1 MKALP
6 TSGDTTGTGTKT
18 VRWVM
23 AIAATALL
31 FDGYDLVV
39 YGTVVPSLLRDPSQ
53 LGALDPAQAGALG
66 SYALMGVLVGAL
78 TAGAVG
84 DFLGRRKMMLIN
96 IVWFS
101 VGMALT
107 SLATSIPAFGILRFL
122 TGIGVGALVATAGAV
137 VAEFAPAGKRN
148 FYNAIV
154 YSGVPA
160 GGLLASL
167 LAIVLNGLTDWRGL
181 FLIGALPLVILF
193 PLAFF
198 KLPESPRWLAARGRT
213 EEALRLSL
221 KTGIALE
228 GTVAAGSL
236 TEGAPVAGSA
246 AEGNASDDGKAASR
260 SRAATQPPPPALRK
274 DGRQLA
280 GFAALASGTYRRP
293 TILLGLMSFCG
304 LLLTYGLN
312 TWLPE
317 IMGQHGYG
325 KTYSLTF
332 LLALNAGAVVGGL
345 VASKFADKFGPKA
358 VVSTTF
364 VIAAVALVLLTLSF
378 PLPVL
383 LIAVAF
389 AGVGS
394 LGTQVLVY
402 GFVSNFYPTPAR
414 VAGVAW
420 CAGFGRLGGIVGPLA
435 GGFLISAQAPS
446 NVAFLVFAAVALI
459 GGLVTTVVHRP
470 EAAPARAE
478 TPVEVPRDAPPSAP
492 GSVSQSANVG
502 NHV

>member
-1 MKALP
+1 
-6 TSGDTTGTGTKT
+6 
-18 VRWVM
+18 
-23 AIAATALL
+23 
-31 FDGYDLVV
+31 
-39 YGTVVPSLLRDPSQ
+39 
-53 LGALDPAQAGALG
+53 
-66 SYALMGVLVGAL
+66 MGVMVGAL

-167 LAIVLNGLTDWRGL
+167 LAIVLNGITDWRGL
-181 FLIGALPLVILF
+181 FLIGALPLVFLL
-193 PLAFF
+193 PLALV

-213 EEALRLSL
+213 EEALRLSV
-221 KTGIALE
+221 KTGITLE
-228 GTVAAGSL
+228 SAPAGGAGVKANTPDGGTAA
-236 TEGAPVAGSA
+236 P
-246 AEGNASDDGKAASR
+246 R
-260 SRAATQPPPPALRK
+260 SRTATQPPPALRK
-274 DGRQLA
+274 DGRPLI
-280 GFAALASGTYRRP
+280 GFAALASGTYRKP

-345 VASKFADKFGPKA
+345 VASRFADKFGPKA
-358 VVSTTF
+358 IVSTTF

-383 LIAVAF
+383 LLAVAF

-402 GFVSNFYPTPAR
+402 GFVSNFYPTTAR
-414 VAGVAW
+414 GAGVAW
-420 CAGFGRLGGIVGPLA
+420 CAGFGRLGGIMGPLV

-446 NVAFLVFAAVALI
+446 NVAFLVFAGVALAGGVVTRIVRSPRAAVA
-459 GGLVTTVVHRP
+459 P
-470 EAAPARAE
+470 AEAPVPA
-478 TPVEVPRDAPPSAP
+478 
-492 GSVSQSANVG
+492 SQSATVG
-502 NHV
+502 NNV

>member
-6 TSGDTTGTGTKT
+6 LTGDATGTRT

-23 AIAATALL
+23 AIAATALI

-39 YGTVVPSLLRDPSQ
+39 YGTVVPALLRDPSQ
-53 LGALDPAQAGALG
+53 LGVLNAAQAGALG

-107 SLATSIPAFGILRFL
+107 SLATSVPAFGILRFL

-167 LAIVLNGLTDWRGL
+167 LAIVLNGVTDWRGL

-193 PLAFF
+193 PLAVW
-198 KLPESPRWLAARGRT
+198 KLPESPRWLQARGRT
-213 EEALRLSL
+213 DEAIRLSAT
-221 KTGIALE
+221 TGIALE
-228 GTVAAGSL
+228 VSTRDGRAGGAAPR
-236 TEGAPVAGSA
+236 T
-246 AEGNASDDGKAASR
+246 ASDGGTSGLR
-260 SRAATQPPPPALRK
+260 PRAVTPPPPALRK
-274 DGRQLA
+274 DGSPLT
-280 GFAALASGTYRRP
+280 GFAALASGTYRKP
-293 TILLGLMSFCG
+293 TVLLGLMSFCG

-345 VASKFADKFGPKA
+345 VASTFADRFGPRA

-383 LIAVAF
+383 LVAVAF

-420 CAGFGRLGGIVGPLA
+420 CAGFGRLGGIFGPLV
-435 GGFLISAQAPS
+435 GGFLISAQAPT

-459 GGLVTTVVHRP
+459 GGCVTMVVRSPQAITVPAEAP
-470 EAAPARAE
+470 E
-478 TPVEVPRDAPPSAP
+478 T
-492 GSVSQSANVG
+492 VSQSASVG

>member
-1 MKALP
+1 MNALAAS
-6 TSGDTTGTGTKT
+6 TDATRKKT

-23 AIAATALL
+23 AVAAAALI

-39 YGTVVPSLLRDPSQ
+39 YGTVVSSLLRDPSQ
-53 LGALDPAQAGALG
+53 IGALDAAQAGVLG
-66 SYALMGVLVGAL
+66 SYALLGVMVGAL

-84 DFLGRRKMMLIN
+84 DFLGRRKLMLIN

-101 VGMALT
+101 LGMAFT
-107 SLATSIPAFGILRFL
+107 AMATSIPAFGFLRFL

-148 FYNAIV
+148 FYNALV

-167 LAIVLNGLTDWRGL
+167 LAIVLGGVTDWRGL
-181 FLIGALPLVILF
+181 FMIGALPLVILF
-193 PLAFF
+193 PLAYF
-198 KLPESPRWLAARGRT
+198 KLPESPKWLLARGRT
-213 EEALRLSL
+213 DEATALSL
-221 KTGIALE
+221 KTGIPLE
-228 GTVAAGSL
+228 DGHAGS
-236 TEGAPVAGSA
+236 TASGISA
-246 AEGNASDDGKAASR
+246 L
-260 SRAATQPPPPALRK
+260 PPAAVNK
-274 DGRQLA
+274 AGRPLA
-280 GFAALASGTYRRP
+280 GFAALTTGNYRTP

-345 VASKFADKFGPKA
+345 VASRSADRFGPRA
-358 VVSTTF
+358 VVATTF
-364 VIAAVALVLLTLSF
+364 VIAAVSLILLTLDF

-402 GFVSNFYPTPAR
+402 GFVSNYYPTPAR
-414 VAGVAW
+414 AAGVAW
-420 CAGFGRLGGIVGPLA
+420 CAGFGRLGGILGPLV
-435 GGFLISAQAPS
+435 GGFLISAKAPS
-446 NVAFLVFAAVALI
+446 NVAFVVFAAVALA
-459 GGLVTTVVHRP
+459 GGLVTFFVRRHRIAAEP
-470 EAAPARAE
+470 VQPLSGEVLAPA
-478 TPVEVPRDAPPSAP
+478 
-492 GSVSQSANVG
+492 SQAG
-502 NHV
+502 

>member
-6 TSGDTTGTGTKT
+6 LSGDVTGTRT

-23 AIAATALL
+23 AIAATALI

-39 YGTVVPSLLRDPSQ
+39 YGTVVPALLRDPSQ
-53 LGALDPAQAGALG
+53 LGALDAAQAGALG

-107 SLATSIPAFGILRFL
+107 SLATSVPAFGILRFL

-167 LAIVLNGLTDWRGL
+167 LAIVLNGVTDWRGL

-193 PLAFF
+193 PLALW
-198 KLPESPRWLAARGRT
+198 KLPESPRWLQARGRT
-213 EEALRLSL
+213 GEAIRLSAR
-221 KTGIALE
+221 TGIALE
-228 GTVAAGSL
+228 VGTPDGAA
-236 TEGAPVAGSA
+236 A
-246 AEGNASDDGKAASR
+246 AASGTASDGGASGPR
-260 SRAATQPPPPALRK
+260 PLAVTPPPPALRK
-274 DGRQLA
+274 DGSPLT
-280 GFAALASGTYRRP
+280 GFAALASGTYRKP
-293 TILLGLMSFCG
+293 TVLLGLMSFCG

-345 VASKFADKFGPKA
+345 VASKFADRFGPRA
-358 VVSTTF
+358 IVSTTF

-378 PLPVL
+378 PLPL
-383 LIAVAF
+383 LLAAVAF

-420 CAGFGRLGGIVGPLA
+420 CAGFGRLGGIFGPLV
-435 GGFLISAQAPS
+435 GGFLISAQAPT

-459 GGLVTTVVHRP
+459 GGCVTMVVRSPRAKTVPAEAP
-470 EAAPARAE
+470 EP
-478 TPVEVPRDAPPSAP
+478 
-492 GSVSQSANVG
+492 VSQSANVG

>member
-1 MKALP
+1 MNALSAP
-6 TSGDTTGTGTKT
+6 PATSEATRMKT

-53 LGALDPAQAGALG
+53 IGALNPAQAGALG
-66 SYALMGVLVGAL
+66 SYALMGVMVGAL
-78 TAGAVG
+78 AAGAVG
-84 DFLGRRKMMLIN
+84 DFLGRRKLMLFN

-101 VGMALT
+101 LGMAFT
-107 SLATSIPAFGILRFL
+107 AMATSIAAFGLLRFL

-167 LAIVLNGLTDWRGL
+167 LAIALNGITDWRGL
-181 FLIGALPLVILF
+181 FLVGALPLVFLF
-193 PLAFF
+193 PLALL
-198 KLPESPRWLAARGRT
+198 KLPESPRWLLARRRT
-213 EEALRLSL
+213 EEAMRLSM
-221 KTGIALE
+221 KTGIPLEDSPHGGAAPALSN
-228 GTVAAGSL
+228 THL
-236 TEGAPVAGSA
+236 
-246 AEGNASDDGKAASR
+246 SR
-260 SRAATQPPPPALRK
+260 TSVQPPPAVRK
-274 DGRQLA
+274 DGRPLA
-280 GFAALASGTYRRP
+280 GFAALAAGNYRRP
-293 TILLGLMSFCG
+293 TVLLGLMSFCG

-332 LLALNAGAVVGGL
+332 LLALNAGAVIGGL
-345 VASKFADKFGPKA
+345 AASRAADRFGPKA
-358 VVSTTF
+358 IVSTTF
-364 VIAAVALVLLTLSF
+364 VIAALSLVMLTLSF

-383 LIAVAF
+383 LISVAF

-402 GFVSNFYPTPAR
+402 GFVSNYYPTAAR
-414 VAGVAW
+414 TAGVAW
-420 CAGFGRLGGIVGPLA
+420 CAGFGRLGGIVGPLV
-435 GGFLISAQAPS
+435 GGFLVGAAAPS
-446 NVAFLVFAAVALI
+446 HVAFLVFAGVALA
-459 GGLVTTVVHRP
+459 GGLVTMFVRQHGVITEGVPAKALPMVMAASGPAAGSGKPVQPGARDDAP
-470 EAAPARAE
+470 EAAHQGAGQW
-478 TPVEVPRDAPPSAP
+478 
-492 GSVSQSANVG
+492 GS
-502 NHV
+502 

>member
-1 MKALP
+1 MNAIPASTDATRK
-6 TSGDTTGTGTKT
+6 KT

-23 AIAATALL
+23 AVAAAALL

-39 YGTVVPSLLRDPSQ
+39 YGTVVSSLLRDPTQ
-53 LGALDPAQAGALG
+53 LGVMDAAQAGALG
-66 SYALMGVLVGAL
+66 SYALMGVMVGAL

-84 DFLGRRKMMLIN
+84 DFLGRRKLMLIN

-101 VGMALT
+101 LGMAFT
-107 SLATSIPAFGILRFL
+107 AMATSVPVFGVLRFL

-167 LAIVLNGLTDWRGL
+167 LAIVLGGLTDWRGL
-181 FLIGALPLVILF
+181 FIIGALPLVILF
-193 PLAFF
+193 PLAYL
-198 KLPESPRWLAARGRT
+198 KLPESPRWLLARGRA
-213 EEALRLSL
+213 EEALLLSM
-221 KTGIALE
+221 KTGIPLE
-228 GTVAAGSL
+228 DGGSDGGTASAGSRVSVP
-236 TEGAPVAGSA
+236 APSA
-246 AEGNASDDGKAASR
+246 VTR
-260 SRAATQPPPPALRK
+260 
-274 DGRQLA
+274 DGRPLA
-280 GFAALASGTYRRP
+280 GFAALASGNYRTP

-332 LLALNAGAVVGGL
+332 LLALNGGAVIGGL
-345 VASKFADKFGPKA
+345 VASRSADRFGPRA
-358 VVSTTF
+358 IVATTF
-364 VIAAVALVLLTLSF
+364 VVAAAALILLTFDF
-378 PLPVL
+378 PFVAL

-402 GFVSNFYPTPAR
+402 GFVSNYYPTPAR
-414 VAGVAW
+414 AAGVAW
-420 CAGFGRLGGIVGPLA
+420 CAGFGRLGGIFGPLA
-435 GGFLISAQAPS
+435 GGFLISARAPS
-446 NVAFLVFAAVALI
+446 NVAFVVFAAVALA
-459 GGLVTTVVHRP
+459 GGLVTIFVRRHRAFAAPAATEP
-470 EAAPARAE
+470 EAAQSEAAQSDAGSGAREA
-478 TPVEVPRDAPPSAP
+478 VQQGP
-492 GSVSQSANVG
+492 GHWG
-502 NHV
+502 L

>member
-6 TSGDTTGTGTKT
+6 LSGDATGTMT

-23 AIAATALL
+23 AIAAAALL

-84 DFLGRRKMMLIN
+84 DFLGRRRMMLIN

-101 VGMALT
+101 VGMSLT

-167 LAIVLNGLTDWRGL
+167 LAIVLNGVTDWRGL

-213 EEALRLSL
+213 EEAARLSL

-228 GTVAAGSL
+228 GKPAEDAT
-236 TEGAPVAGSA
+236 GA
-246 AEGNASDDGKAASR
+246 GNASDGGTAASR
-260 SRAATQPPPPALRK
+260 SRTATPPPPALRT
-274 DGRQLA
+274 DGCQLA
-280 GFAALASGTYRRP
+280 GFAALASKIYRKP

-345 VASKFADKFGPKA
+345 VASKFADTFGPKA
-358 VVSTTF
+358 IVSTTF
-364 VIAAVALVLLTLSF
+364 VIAAVALVLLTFGF

-383 LIAVAF
+383 LVAVAF

-414 VAGVAW
+414 GAGVAW
-420 CAGFGRLGGIVGPLA
+420 CAGFGRLGGIVGPLV
-435 GGFLISAQAPS
+435 GGFLISAQAPN
-446 NVAFLVFAAVALI
+446 NVAFLIFSGVALV
-459 GGLVTTVVHRP
+459 GGLVTSVVRNP
-470 EAAPARAE
+470 RSAPAAFE
-478 TPVEVPRDAPPSAP
+478 TAIPDN
-492 GSVSQSANVG
+492 QSASVG
-502 NHV
+502 GHV

>member
-1 MKALP
+1 MNVFPASADATRK
-6 TSGDTTGTGTKT
+6 TT

-23 AIAATALL
+23 AIAAAALL

-39 YGTVVPSLLRDPSQ
+39 YGTVVSSLLRDPSQ
-53 LGALDPAQAGALG
+53 LGALDAAQAGALG
-66 SYALMGVLVGAL
+66 SYALMGVMLGAL

-84 DFLGRRKMMLIN
+84 DILGRRKLMLIN

-101 VGMALT
+101 LGMAFT
-107 SLATSIPAFGILRFL
+107 AMATSVPVFGLLRFL

-148 FYNAIV
+148 FHNAIV

-167 LAIVLNGLTDWRGL
+167 LAIVLGGVTDWRGL

-193 PLAFF
+193 PLAYL
-198 KLPESPRWLAARGRT
+198 KLPESPRWLLSRGRT
-213 EEALRLSL
+213 VEARLLSL
-221 KTGIALE
+221 KTGITLA
-228 GTVAAGSL
+228 
-236 TEGAPVAGSA
+236 
-246 AEGNASDDGKAASR
+246 DGHSPAASVFPDPR
-260 SRAATQPPPPALRK
+260 LSAQPPAAVRK
-274 DGRQLA
+274 DGRPLT
-280 GFAALASGTYRRP
+280 GFAALASGNYRTP

-332 LLALNAGAVVGGL
+332 LLALNAGAVIGGL
-345 VASKFADKFGPKA
+345 VASRSADRWGPRA
-358 VVSTTF
+358 IVATTF
-364 VIAAVALVLLTLSF
+364 VIAATALILLTLQL

-402 GFVSNFYPTPAR
+402 GFVSNYYPTPAR
-414 VAGVAW
+414 AAGVAW
-420 CAGFGRLGGIVGPLA
+420 CAGVGRLGGIVGPLV
-435 GGFLISAQAPS
+435 GGFLISAHAPN
-446 NVAFLVFAAVALI
+446 NVVFIVFAAVALS
-459 GGLVTTVVHRP
+459 GGLVTIFVRTHQAGVYAATVQGN
-470 EAAPARAE
+470 PADDGESRE
-478 TPVEVPRDAPPSAP
+478 TVPQGAGHW
-492 GSVSQSANVG
+492 GS
-502 NHV
+502 

>member
-1 MKALP
+1 MNALP
-6 TSGDTTGTGTKT
+6 PSTDATRTRT

-39 YGTVVPSLLRDPSQ
+39 YGTVVSSLLRDPGQ
-53 LGALDPAQAGALG
+53 IGALDAAQAGALG
-66 SYALMGVLVGAL
+66 SYALMGVMVGAL
-78 TAGAVG
+78 AAGAVG
-84 DFLGRRKMMLIN
+84 DFLGRRKLMLIN

-107 SLATSIPAFGILRFL
+107 AMATTIPAFGILRFL

-167 LAIVLNGLTDWRGL
+167 LAIMLNGITDWRGL

-193 PLAFF
+193 PLALL
-198 KLPESPRWLAARGRT
+198 KLPESPRWLLARGRA
-213 EEALRLSL
+213 EDALRLSA
-221 KTGIALE
+221 KTGIPLE
-228 GTVAAGSL
+228 DST
-236 TEGAPVAGSA
+236 
-246 AEGNASDDGKAASR
+246 SDGG
-260 SRAATQPPPPALRK
+260 AATAQSRTFVQPPPAVRK
-274 DGRQLA
+274 DGRPLA
-280 GFAALASGTYRRP
+280 GFAALASGNYRRP
-293 TILLGLMSFCG
+293 TILLGCMSFCG

-332 LLALNAGAVVGGL
+332 LLALNAGAVIGGL
-345 VASKFADKFGPKA
+345 VASRSADRFGPKA
-358 VVSTTF
+358 VVSSTF
-364 VIAAVALVLLTLSF
+364 VIAAVSLLLLTLSF

-383 LIAVAF
+383 LISVAF

-402 GFVSNFYPTPAR
+402 GFVSNYYPTASR
-414 VAGVAW
+414 TAGVAW
-420 CAGFGRLGGIVGPLA
+420 CAGFGRLGGIVGPLV

-446 NVAFLVFAAVALI
+446 NVAFLVFAGVALS
-459 GGLVTTVVHRP
+459 GGLVTIFVRRHRAAP
-470 EAAPARAE
+470 EAVPALE
-478 TPVEVPRDAPPSAP
+478 LSGQW
-492 GSVSQSANVG
+492 GS
-502 NHV
+502 

>member
-6 TSGDTTGTGTKT
+6 LSGDVTGTRT

-23 AIAATALL
+23 AIAATALI

-39 YGTVVPSLLRDPSQ
+39 YGPVVPALLRDPSQ
-53 LGALDPAQAGALG
+53 LGALDAAQAGALG

-78 TAGAVG
+78 TAGAIG

-107 SLATSIPAFGILRFL
+107 SLATSVPAFGILRFL

-167 LAIVLNGLTDWRGL
+167 LAIVLNGVTDWRGL

-193 PLAFF
+193 PLALW
-198 KLPESPRWLAARGRT
+198 KLPESPRWLQARGRT
-213 EEALRLSL
+213 DEAVRLSV

-228 GTVAAGSL
+228 G
-236 TEGAPVAGSA
+236 SA
-246 AEGNASDDGKAASR
+246 ASGTASDGGTSGLR
-260 SRAATQPPPPALRK
+260 SRTVTPPPPALRK
-274 DGRQLA
+274 DGSPLT
-280 GFAALASGTYRRP
+280 GFAALASGIYRKP

-345 VASKFADKFGPKA
+345 VASKFADRFGPKA
-358 VVSTTF
+358 IVSTTF

-383 LIAVAF
+383 LVAVAF

-420 CAGFGRLGGIVGPLA
+420 CAGFGRLGGIVGPLV

-459 GGLVTTVVHRP
+459 GGCVTMVVRSPRAVTAVAEAP
-470 EAAPARAE
+470 E
-478 TPVEVPRDAPPSAP
+478 PVA
-492 GSVSQSANVG
+492 QSASVG

>member
-1 MKALP
+1 MNALAAS
-6 TSGDTTGTGTKT
+6 TDATRKKT

-23 AIAATALL
+23 AVAAAALI

-39 YGTVVPSLLRDPSQ
+39 YGTVVSSLLRDPSQ
-53 LGALDPAQAGALG
+53 IGALDAAQAGVLG
-66 SYALMGVLVGAL
+66 SYALLGVMVGAL

-84 DFLGRRKMMLIN
+84 DFLGRRKLMLIN

-101 VGMALT
+101 LGMAFT
-107 SLATSIPAFGILRFL
+107 AMATSIPAFGFLRFL

-148 FYNAIV
+148 FYNALV

-167 LAIVLNGLTDWRGL
+167 LAIVLGGVTDWRGL
-181 FLIGALPLVILF
+181 FMIGALPLVILF
-193 PLAFF
+193 PLAYF
-198 KLPESPRWLAARGRT
+198 KLPESPKWLLARGRT
-213 EEALRLSL
+213 DEATALSL
-221 KTGIALE
+221 KTGIPLE
-228 GTVAAGSL
+228 DGHAGS
-236 TEGAPVAGSA
+236 T
-246 AEGNASDDGKAASR
+246 ASGIS
-260 SRAATQPPPPALRK
+260 TVPPAAVNK
-274 DGRQLA
+274 AGRPLA
-280 GFAALASGTYRRP
+280 GFAALTTGNYRTP

-345 VASKFADKFGPKA
+345 VASRSADRVGPRA
-358 VVSTTF
+358 VVATTF
-364 VIAAVALVLLTLSF
+364 VIAAVSLILLTLDF

-402 GFVSNFYPTPAR
+402 GFVSNYYPTPAR
-414 VAGVAW
+414 AAGVAW
-420 CAGFGRLGGIVGPLA
+420 CAGFGRLGGILGPLV
-435 GGFLISAQAPS
+435 GGFLISARAPS
-446 NVAFLVFAAVALI
+446 NVAFVVFAAVALA
-459 GGLVTTVVHRP
+459 GGLVTFFVRRHRIAAEP
-470 EAAPARAE
+470 VQPLSGEVLAPA
-478 TPVEVPRDAPPSAP
+478 
-492 GSVSQSANVG
+492 SQAG
-502 NHV
+502 

>member
-1 MKALP
+1 MNALSAS
-6 TSGDTTGTGTKT
+6 TDATRKKT
-18 VRWVM
+18 IRWVM
-23 AIAATALL
+23 AIAAAALL

-39 YGTVVPSLLRDPSQ
+39 YGTVVSSLLRDPTQ
-53 LGALDPAQAGALG
+53 LGALDAAQAGALG
-66 SYALMGVLVGAL
+66 SYALMGVMVGAL

-84 DFLGRRKMMLIN
+84 DFLGRRKLMLIN

-101 VGMALT
+101 LGMAFT
-107 SLATSIPAFGILRFL
+107 SMATSVPVFGLLRFL

-167 LAIVLNGLTDWRGL
+167 LAIVLGGVTDWRGL

-193 PLAFF
+193 PLAYL
-198 KLPESPRWLAARGRT
+198 KLPESPRWILARGRT
-213 EEALRLSL
+213 EQALLLSM
-221 KTGIALE
+221 KTGIPLE
-228 GTVAAGSL
+228 DGESDGAAVSI
-236 TEGAPVAGSA
+236 
-246 AEGNASDDGKAASR
+246 ASR
-260 SRAATQPPPPALRK
+260 ASANPPAAVSK
-274 DGRQLA
+274 DGRPFA
-280 GFAALASGTYRRP
+280 GFAALASGNYRTP

-332 LLALNAGAVVGGL
+332 LLALNAGAVIGGL
-345 VASKFADKFGPKA
+345 VASRSADRFGPRA
-358 VVSTTF
+358 VVATTF
-364 VIAAVALVLLTLSF
+364 VIATAALILLTFEF
-378 PLPVL
+378 PFPVL

-402 GFVSNFYPTPAR
+402 GFVSNYYPTPAR
-414 VAGVAW
+414 AAGVAW
-420 CAGFGRLGGIVGPLA
+420 CAGFGRLGGIVGPLV
-435 GGFLISAQAPS
+435 GGFLISAHAPS
-446 NVAFLVFAAVALI
+446 NVAFVVFAAVALA
-459 GGLVTTVVHRP
+459 GGLVTVFVRRHRTALAEEP
-470 EAAPARAE
+470 APAYPAAEAATTAPAGSGDS
-478 TPVEVPRDAPPSAP
+478 RDAGQEAVRQGP
-492 GSVSQSANVG
+492 GHWG
-502 NHV
+502 L

>member
-1 MKALP
+1 MNALAAS
-6 TSGDTTGTGTKT
+6 TDATRKKT

-23 AIAATALL
+23 GVAAAALL

-39 YGTVVPSLLRDPSQ
+39 YGTVVSSLLRDPSQ
-53 LGALDPAQAGALG
+53 IGALDAAQAGVLG
-66 SYALMGVLVGAL
+66 SYALLGVMVGAL

-84 DFLGRRKMMLIN
+84 DFLGRRKLMLIN

-101 VGMALT
+101 LGMAFT
-107 SLATSIPAFGILRFL
+107 AMATSIPAFGLLRFL

-148 FYNAIV
+148 FYNALV

-167 LAIVLNGLTDWRGL
+167 LAIVLGGVTDWRGL
-181 FLIGALPLVILF
+181 FMIGALPLVILF

-198 KLPESPRWLAARGRT
+198 KLPESPRWLLARGRT
-213 EEALRLSL
+213 AEAAALSL
-221 KTGIALE
+221 KTGVPLEDGDAGNTASGISAL
-228 GTVAAGSL
+228 
-236 TEGAPVAGSA
+236 
-246 AEGNASDDGKAASR
+246 
-260 SRAATQPPPPALRK
+260 PPAAVNK
-274 DGRQLA
+274 AGRPLT
-280 GFAALASGTYRRP
+280 GFAALATGNYRTP
-293 TILLGLMSFCG
+293 TVLLGLMSFCG

-345 VASKFADKFGPKA
+345 VASRSADRFGPRA
-358 VVSTTF
+358 VVATTF
-364 VIAAVALVLLTLSF
+364 VIAAVSLILLTLDF

-402 GFVSNFYPTPAR
+402 GFVSNYYPTPAR
-414 VAGVAW
+414 AAGVAW
-420 CAGFGRLGGIVGPLA
+420 CAGFGRLGGILGPLV
-435 GGFLISAQAPS
+435 GGFLISAKAPS
-446 NVAFLVFAAVALI
+446 NVAFVVFAAVALA
-459 GGLVTTVVHRP
+459 GGLVTFFVRRHRT
-470 EAAPARAE
+470 AAE
-478 TPVEVPRDAPPSAP
+478 PVQP
-492 GSVSQSANVG
+492 GSEEVLAPVSRAG
-502 NHV
+502 